1 MAAIVIKQK
10 ADGEYYE
17 WIRLIPLSPDQ
28 LKYYQRN
35 DQTWCGSRSDATA
48 SKQHP
53 VSKENVLLFK
63 LKVSTLNLSRPLAMT
78 SSMKEMQGMEECVK
92 RSPLHPMKYS

>member
-1 MAAIVIKQK
+1 MTATIIKQK

-17 WIRLIPLSPDQ
+17 WVRLIPLSPDQ
-28 LKYYQRN
+28 LKYYQSK
-35 DQTWCGSRSDATA
+35 DQTWCGSRGDATA

-63 LKVSTLNLSRPLAMT
+63 LKVSILNLSRPLART
-78 SSMKEMQGMEECVK
+78 SSMKKCRE
-92 RSPLHPMKYS
+92 